1 MAGRHHGVETRFEV
15 PQLVERADD
24 PMADLLDDVSDA
36 GVGRGRDCEKAWLA
50 PLVGTIEIDALQKN
64 DMKVQVGV
72 RRRLYLIV

>member
-1 MAGRHHGVETRFEV
+1 LDHGG
-15 PQLVERADD
+15 DG
-24 PMADLLDDVSDA
+24 
-36 GVGRGRDCEKAWLA
+36 GVGRGLDREKAWLA